1 MSYRIGII
9 GVGAIGSVV
18 GGMLTKA
25 GHDVTLIDQWPD
37 HVEAMKKIGL
47 RLSGTCGEHLIAVCA
62 LGIHELQ
69 SVAEPFDAVFI
80 SVKSYDTEWAV
91 HMGRAY
97 LKKPAG
103 VIVDFQNRINDER
116 VAAPAGRDRSV

>member
-1 MSYRIGII
+1 MSMRIGII

-25 GHDVTLIDQWPD
+25 GHDVTLIDQWPE
-37 HVEAMKKIGL
+37 HVEAMKAVGL
-47 RLSGTCGEHLIAVCA
+47 RLSGTCGEHLIPVRA
-62 LGIHELQ
+62 LNLHELQ

-91 HMGRAY
+91 A
-97 LKKPAG
+97 LAL
-103 VIVDFQNRINDER
+103 Q
-116 VAAPAGRDRSV
+116 